1 MTSKELNLKLVRA
14 IPGIAPSYQQEVEWQ
29 EGDETGSHVVYEDV
43 LAPYIRQAAGA
54 GDRDGLDEIF
64 GFIEQLLETG
74 DGYAEEDVYKRQGP
88 AGRSGG
94 RTKRP
99 KIRRR
104 QKEWMNFGRSGT
116 DRTRRS

>member
-43 LAPYIRQAAGA
+43 LAPYIPQAAGA

-74 DGYAEEDVYKRQGP
+74 DGYAEEVVALSVLEALGQEE
-88 AGRSGG
+88 
-94 RTKRP
+94 
-99 KIRRR
+99 KIRNACLPFM
-104 QKEWMNFGRSGT
+104 KTKTKKLFSELG
-116 DRTRRS
+116 